1 MHRKFILLILSAA
14 IAIAGLSAP
23 ARADGNDAAKLF
35 VGIAALALIGKA
47 LKDDDDDRLTVSRNT
62 YRPRS
67 YYTPHSNT
75 VRPNVVRPN
84 IVRPNIVHPKIVH
97 PKPVPPRVSRYD
109 LPRQCLRNYRVNHD
123 NVRLLGAAC
132 LRKNYRQVNALP
144 YACQLQISGRSG
156 SQTGYE
162 PVCLREHGYRI
173 ARW

>member
-14 IAIAGLSAP
+14 IAIAGVSAP

-47 LKDDDDDRLTVSRNT
+47 LKDDDDRRTVSRNT
-62 YRPRS
+62 YSPH
-67 YYTPHSNT
+67 YYDTPHPNT
-75 VRPNVVRPN
+75 VRPNIIRPN
-84 IVRPNIVHPKIVH
+84 IIHPKVVHPKVVH
-97 PKPVPPRVSRYD
+97 PRPVPPRVSRYD
-109 LPRQCLRNYRVNHD
+109 LPGQCLRNYRVNHD

-162 PVCLREHGYRI
+162 PACLRERGYRI